1 LTNALHLPPHRI
13 AAAHAVCVQLQA
25 HRLGVEIIE
34 VDMNLKY
41 VLFVPYL
48 DLRFAEAQRRPSLIQ
63 SAPLTNNVHADFA
76 IFASA
81 LKIA

>member
-1 LTNALHLPPHRI
+1 MTNAHHPLPHRI
-13 AAAHAVCVQLQA
+13 TAADTVGVQVQA
-25 HRLGVEIIE
+25 HRLGVEIME

-41 VLFVPYL
+41 VLFAPCL

-63 SAPLTNNVHADFA
+63 SAPFTNNIHADFA
-76 IFASA
+76 FVASA

>member
-1 LTNALHLPPHRI
+1 MTNAFHLLPHRI
-13 AAAHAVCVQLQA
+13 TAADAVSVQLQA

-34 VDMNLKY
+34 VDMNLKF

-63 SAPLTNNVHADFA
+63 SAPLTNNIHADFA
-76 IFASA
+76 FVASA
-81 LKIA
+81 LR